1 MLIVILFNI
10 PFAAK
15 FQKLNLA
22 KTDFSCAPHTIQE
35 RTSRHFEKPDAW
47 NMWRQSIRCERPAF
61 SVCSGDQMSLR
72 RIVPKRLIQYEFSR
86 DSIHSFCFSLS
97 LSVPPCYTFFKF
109 FHCFSFLPLGRSRYM
124 CAKQWSFEGEP
135 DRSRQRMEISCS
147 IFSRRQYSYHWRNSR
162 RRDTGKIVDKFL
174 TRYMG
179 AQPFR
184 RPIENYW
191 QTRAPRSK
199 SEKSSNIWTGVALLF
214 LVLVKCPLY

>member
-97 LSVPPCYTFFKF
+97 LSLFPPATRSPNFSTVFPFYLWAGHGICAQNSGVSKESQIGAGNEWKFRALFF
-109 FHCFSFLPLGRSRYM
+109 PDDNIRIT
-124 CAKQWSFEGEP
+124 GEIRG
-135 DRSRQRMEISCS
+135 DA
-147 IFSRRQYSYHWRNSR
+147 
-162 RRDTGKIVDKFL
+162 
-174 TRYMG
+174 TR
-179 AQPFR
+179 
-184 RPIENYW
+184 
-191 QTRAPRSK
+191 
-199 SEKSSNIWTGVALLF
+199 EKSLINF
-214 LVLVKCPLY
+214 

>member
-1 MLIVILFNI
+1 MCSSYDPRKNI
-10 PFAAK
+10 ATLRKARRMK
-15 FQKLNLA
+15 
-22 KTDFSCAPHTIQE
+22 HV
-35 RTSRHFEKPDAW
+35 
-47 NMWRQSIRCERPAF
+47 RQSIRCERPAF
-61 SVCSGDQMSLR
+61 SVCFGDQMSLR

-97 LSVPPCYTFFKF
+97 LSLSLPPATRSPN
-109 FHCFSFLPLGRSRYM
+109 FSTVFPVLPLGRLRYM
-124 CAKQWSFEGEP
+124 RAKQWSFEGER

-147 IFSRRQYSYHWRNSR
+147 IFSRRQYSYRWRNSR

-179 AQPFR
+179 VQSFR

-199 SEKSSNIWTGVALLF
+199 GEKSSNI
-214 LVLVKCPLY
+214 

>member
-97 LSVPPCYTFFKF
+97 LSLCSPLLHVLQIFPLFFLFTFGPVTVYVRKTVEF
-109 FHCFSFLPLGRSRYM
+109 
-124 CAKQWSFEGEP
+124 
-135 DRSRQRMEISCS
+135 
-147 IFSRRQYSYHWRNSR
+147 R
-162 RRDTGKIVDKFL
+162 RRARSEQATNGNFVLYFFPTTIFVSLAKFEATRHGKN
-174 TRYMG
+174 R
-179 AQPFR
+179 
-184 RPIENYW
+184 W
-191 QTRAPRSK
+191 
-199 SEKSSNIWTGVALLF
+199 
-214 LVLVKCPLY
+214 